1 MMKKIKFDSAFSL
14 FSASFLFWF
23 SLYAFSSYLNPE
35 MERMGASATLMG
47 LAGSAYG
54 LAQLVS
60 RLPFGLVSAS
70 SGKQKIFVCIGCA
83 MALLSLIGMEIFYT
97 PVGLLVFRAMQG
109 AAAGTWV
116 CFTVLYGSYFKKED
130 VPAHITTLD
139 MVGHLGKLVCFILLL
154 FVTTRWG
161 CRSSLALG
169 IGAMAIGFLLSLT
182 VRETNVPGQK
192 VTWGSI
198 KEVIQDKNLIICT
211 VLAALSQFVQC
222 GTYLSFSQNL
232 AARLNADAA
241 QLTGMSIILLVPTV
255 LFNLLGNHV
264 LVPRIGA
271 KRTVIIGFLMG
282 QLYCVTAPV
291 CKSIF
296 LLYLCQILAAGNTG
310 LVMSQLMGLCV
321 RDLAPEQRT
330 AGMTIFQTL
339 FSVGTTLGPI
349 FVGAMADASSL
360 HTAFLCAGFVCIA
373 GWALALFFLKDSA
386 KGEQA

>member
-161 CRSSLALG
+161 
-169 IGAMAIGFLLSLT
+169 
-182 VRETNVPGQK
+182 
-192 VTWGSI
+192 
-198 KEVIQDKNLIICT
+198 
-211 VLAALSQFVQC
+211 
-222 GTYLSFSQNL
+222 
-232 AARLNADAA
+232 
-241 QLTGMSIILLVPTV
+241 
-255 LFNLLGNHV
+255 
-264 LVPRIGA
+264 
-271 KRTVIIGFLMG
+271 
-282 QLYCVTAPV
+282 
-291 CKSIF
+291 
-296 LLYLCQILAAGNTG
+296 
-310 LVMSQLMGLCV
+310 
-321 RDLAPEQRT
+321 
-330 AGMTIFQTL
+330 
-339 FSVGTTLGPI
+339 
-349 FVGAMADASSL
+349 
-360 HTAFLCAGFVCIA
+360 
-373 GWALALFFLKDSA
+373 
-386 KGEQA
+386 